1 MHSVLPSIKS
11 TRINWTLRGLIS
23 PWPLTRS
30 VNLRSSILALA
41 SLSLVLRKIR
51 SKKKTGETGEEEDC
65 EESTLMTMRLT
76 DKKLQNHVTLLY
88 WKKEDKE
95 HYAWVKSL
103 NRLLSRLNKHNG
115 QTYFCKRCF
124 QGFVCPGLL
133 QKHEEMCRHF
143 PA

>member
-1 MHSVLPSIKS
+1 
-11 TRINWTLRGLIS
+11 
-23 PWPLTRS
+23 
-30 VNLRSSILALA
+30 
-41 SLSLVLRKIR
+41 
-51 SKKKTGETGEEEDC
+51 
-65 EESTLMTMRLT
+65 MTMRLT

-115 QTYFCKRCF
+115 QTYFCTRCF